1 MPYILRD
8 TEGKIAALFGQA
20 DPTRGVTE
28 ELPSDSPEVNRF
40 LGGGG
45 ETSEARQ
52 ELSVSDADMARVTE
66 DLVYALIA
74 KGILLFTDLPAPA
87 RRKLLARRRLRE
99 QLNPLAGMIH
109 ADEDDIM

>member
-8 TEGKIAALFGQA
+8 PQGKITALFSQA

-28 ELPSDSPEVNRF
+28 ELSPDNPEVNQF
-40 LGGGG
+40 LGDCG
-45 ETSEARQ
+45 ETAEALQ

-66 DLVYALIA
+66 DLVYALIS
-74 KGILLFTDLPAPA
+74 KGVLLFTDLPAPA
-87 RRKLLARRRLRE
+87 RRKLMARRRLRE

-109 ADEDDIM
+109 ADEVDIM